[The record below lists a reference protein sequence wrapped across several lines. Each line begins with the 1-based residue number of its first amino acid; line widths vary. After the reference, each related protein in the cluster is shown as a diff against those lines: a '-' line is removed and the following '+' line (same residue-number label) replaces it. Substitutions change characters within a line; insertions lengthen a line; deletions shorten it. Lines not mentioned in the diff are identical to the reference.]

1 MKGWD
6 YYVKIIEMEELR
18 DRVGNITL
26 NEVIDKLKGDMS
38 RLV

>member
-1 MKGWD
+1 M
-6 YYVKIIEMEELR
+6 KIIEMEELR